1 MLLKDFQRKSLLS
14 NGKTPFVFGLEIF
27 VKIDTASCLE
37 MAEKLEL
44 YVEHQ
49 LNTSFYIVVD
59 CETFF
64 QTRT

>member
-1 MLLKDFQRKSLLS
+1 MKDFQRKILRS
-14 NGKTPFVFGLEIF
+14 NEKTPFVFGLEFF
-27 VKIDTASCLE
+27 VKIDTARCLE
-37 MAEKLEL
+37 MAEKVEL

-64 QTRT
+64 KHVLN